1 MARPTNTNAFSDS
14 AVVPGNGNNCGQSA
28 CHAPEVQ
35 KKGAAA
41 GTALGRI
48 LRDKKKAIL
57 GKWLDA
63 TMVSFPSGNSTH
75 FRIKGDQFT
84 NPTGSTISSGLEEI
98 FDGLISVTNRD
109 NNEEL
114 LDGIVRIM
122 AVQDLAPSQSLSFF
136 FSLKRIIR
144 EEFCAE
150 QAESQLSQELVVL
163 ESPIYVHT
171 LSAFDFFMKCRE
183 RIYEINDNEAR
194 RANFRLLQMA
204 ERIESVNGRKRAP
217 KGDNLTMKEER

>member
-28 CHAPEVQ
+28 CHAPEAQ
-35 KKGAAA
+35 KEGAAA

-57 GKWLDA
+57 TKWLDA
-63 TMVSFPSGNSTH
+63 IMVSFPSGNSTH

-84 NPTGSTISSGLEEI
+84 NPTGSTISSGLEAI
-98 FDGLISVTNRD
+98 FEGLLSSPFKAK
-109 NNEEL
+109 NEEL

-122 AVQDLAPSQSLSFF
+122 AVQDLAPSQSLSFV

-144 EEFCAE
+144 EELGAE
-150 QAESQLSQELVVL
+150 QADRQLSQQLTDL
-163 ESPIYVHT
+163 ESAIDGLT
-171 LSAFDFFMKCRE
+171 LSAFDIFMKCRE
-183 RIYEINDNEAR
+183 RIYEIKANEAR

-204 ERIESVNGRKRAP
+204 DRIDSVNGRRTAP
-217 KGDNLTMKEER
+217 KGNKLTIKEER